1 MRSLGRILAGQ
12 VWSDQVGTLIT
23 DAESPN
29 GEYEVVGNFWGEGE
43 RIYAFEGLLCLLVL
57 YRCTHNQTNL
67 TDGLTSCSETGFLQH
82 LLVRA
87 QEIAHCL
94 IQLGTLLRGRER
106 FSRLFISAVERVR
119 SFSVPDRN
127 LPYST

>member
-1 MRSLGRILAGQ
+1 MRLRACF
-12 VWSDQVGTLIT
+12 
-23 DAESPN
+23 A
-29 GEYEVVGNFWGEGE
+29 
-43 RIYAFEGLLCLLVL
+43 CL

-87 QEIAHCL
+87 QEIVHCL

-106 FSRLFISAVERVR
+106 FEHDCSSAALERVR
-119 SFSVPDRN
+119 SFSVPDRYL